1 MAFDRAAAK
10 EAGYTDEE
18 INAYLQ
24 ANPEVAKDTPPAPAG
39 KDEPPAPSTKI
50 SDVDHTASTLATVG
64 MGAGNFVAEHP
75 YLTGAAALAA
85 GKALGLGGPAD
96 KLASKVI
103 PGYDV
108 AKSAV
113 GAAQEFTGR
122 YGERTAVQEFNTLMN
137 NYTKMNHDIRQY
149 VKDGKPVPQ
158 SLLDAQTKL
167 GQQIEA
173 AQARIPTQG
182 GPVNPATAPGTAPAP
197 TAPAQAAGAI
207 APEAE
212 AAAQAARTAAA
223 PTNAIS
229 SGFSQQLQNLS
240 RGGANI
246 LGRISPYLEA
256 AGRIAAPVAR
266 VAGPVGMAA
275 SAYEAYPYLQQAQI
289 GPRTQSGEVKQMVNA
304 ANRMAL
310 NMPTAAPL
318 SATEARNLLDS
329 GDERTIKIYGG
340 RQRLQ
345 QIINAGK

>member
-1 MAFDRAAAK
+1 MADLTEDQIRQQ
-10 EAGYTDEE
+10 EDEE
-18 INAYLQ
+18 FEFRARAEEEERARQQASVNTPKEGPVSPEGPGVMGNVVGGLQTIGQVAAEHAPEIGGALGLYKTAQAINAYRQ
-24 ANPEVAKDTPPAPAG
+24 GAN
-39 KDEPPAPSTKI
+39 S
-50 SDVDHTASTLATVG
+50 
-64 MGAGNFVAEHP
+64 
-75 YLTGAAALAA
+75 
-85 GKALGLGGPAD
+85 
-96 KLASKVI
+96 KL
-103 PGYDV
+103 
-108 AKSAV
+108 
-113 GAAQEFTGR
+113 
-122 YGERTAVQEFNTLMN
+122 YGDLLN
-137 NYTKMNHDIRQY
+137 NYSKLNHDIRQY
-149 VKDGKPVPQ
+149 EKMKQVVPQ
-158 SLLDAQTKL
+158 ELIDARSRL
-167 GQQIEA
+167 GQQIEV
-173 AQARIPTQG
+173 AQSKLPGYDKAIKAPP
-182 GPVNPATAPGTAPAP
+182 GPINPATAPGTAPAP

-246 LGRISPYLEA
+246 LNRMAPYLQT

-266 VAGPVGMAA
+266 VAGPAGMALTA
-275 SAYEAYPYLQQAQI
+275 AEAYPYLQQAEI
-289 GPRTQSGEVKQMVNA
+289 GPRTQSGEVGKMVQG

-318 SATEARNLLDS
+318 NPTEARNLLDS